1 MQFKLVSRPW
11 LSDRQALQSDSFSS
25 EMSGSATIG
34 HKLIL
39 TLVKFIGGLQRNSN
53 SNSSLLEQFSFI
65 QPLKL
70 PMFHRFHNKSSWQ
83 GCKLFQSAWC
93 RCKKTTVTVEKK
105 NRQKTKS
112 LNKLNK
118 TKENKNKTRQAKQ
131 QEKKTTT
138 PNRTQTRQKK
148 NETKQNKEKKRK
160 KENTKKNDKTKQ

>member
-11 LSDRQALQSDSFSS
+11 LSDPQALQSDSFSS
-25 EMSGSATIG
+25 EMSGNATIG

-70 PMFHRFHNKSSWQ
+70 PICFTGSMTNRVGRVLHYFNLY
-83 GCKLFQSAWC
+83 GVD
-93 RCKKTTVTVEKK
+93 KKTTVTVEKK

-118 TKENKNKTRQAKQ
+118 TKQNKNKTRQAKQ
-131 QEKKTTT
+131 QKKKQ
-138 PNRTQTRQKK
+138 PRRIELKQDRKK
-148 NETKQNKEKKRK
+148 NETKQIKEKNAK
-160 KENTKKNDKTKQ
+160 K